1 MALQISFPD
10 TGSMTIKYIWKKL
23 GKLKKT
29 KSTFPIDLPE
39 KLSKEFA
46 VKLSTPL
53 TDIFNSCLTQGIFPT
68 IWKEEL
74 VVPVPKKEILKEI
87 KDNR

>member
-1 MALQISFPD
+1 MEEVR
-10 TGSMTIKYIWKKL
+10 KVE
-23 GKLKKT
+23 KT

-74 VVPVPKKEILKEI
+74 VVPIPKKEILYEI